1 MQYVP
6 GDPCS
11 LDDNLE
17 ASSYMAEIERKK
29 GSNVSIKDG
38 GGGERQKERERER
51 EREREGRLM

>member
-11 LDDNLE
+11 LGDNLE
-17 ASSYMAEIERKK
+17 ASSYMAEMERKK

-38 GGGERQKERERER
+38 GGGER
-51 EREREGRLM
+51 EGRLM